1 MRLKNKVAIV
11 TGAGSGIGRSIALTF
26 AREGAKVVV
35 ADLNEKGGLE
45 TVDLVKKEKEEAIFV
60 KVDVSQAE
68 NIDQMVEVCLK
79 EFGQVDILVNN
90 AGIVKMSPLHETTEE
105 DWDKI
110 LGVNLK
116 SVFLS
121 SKKVLPIMLSQ
132 GKGKIINVASIAGL
146 VGFSNLGAYCASKGG
161 IIALTREMALEYAPQ
176 KINVN
181 CIAPGVIKTAMTKEM
196 LADETTRKSLESST
210 PYPRLGEPEDIAQAA
225 VYLASDES
233 DFVNGEILVV
243 DGGWIAK

>member
-11 TGAGSGIGRSIALTF
+11 TGAGSGIGRSIALAF

-90 AGIVKMSPLHETTEE
+90 AGIVKMFP
-105 DWDKI
+105 
-110 LGVNLK
+110 
-116 SVFLS
+116 
-121 SKKVLPIMLSQ
+121 
-132 GKGKIINVASIAGL
+132 
-146 VGFSNLGAYCASKGG
+146 
-161 IIALTREMALEYAPQ
+161 
-176 KINVN
+176 
-181 CIAPGVIKTAMTKEM
+181 
-196 LADETTRKSLESST
+196 
-210 PYPRLGEPEDIAQAA
+210 
-225 VYLASDES
+225 
-233 DFVNGEILVV
+233 
-243 DGGWIAK
+243 